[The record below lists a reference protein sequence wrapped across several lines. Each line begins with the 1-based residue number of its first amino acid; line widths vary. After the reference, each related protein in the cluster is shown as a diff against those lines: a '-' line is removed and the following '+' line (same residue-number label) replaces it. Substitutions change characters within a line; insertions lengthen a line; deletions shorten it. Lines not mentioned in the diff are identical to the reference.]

1 MMKKLFSNALAL
13 LLLGSVFTQCNV
25 ARSQIFKKELPRAGL
40 KHVPGEIIVKFKP
53 NVSEEAISALNAS
66 LGTYTIYASSSA
78 GFSRLRI
85 PSGRAVA
92 EMVEIY
98 QADAKVEYAEA
109 NYIAYA
115 MMVPHDELYY
125 RQWHLYNPTYGGIQM
140 EKAWNTSSGSGVI
153 VATLDT
159 GVTADSRYERNPTGP
174 EIFYQR
180 APDLAETHF
189 VAGYDFVNRDR
200 YPDDD
205 SNPGHGTHIAGIIAQ
220 STYNEIGVAG
230 IAYNASLMPVKVL
243 NSNGA
248 GTYAD
253 VAEGIVWATNNGAHV
268 INLGLGG
275 SEPSKTL
282 ENAVAYAYSYGATV
296 IAAAGNDGIGGVCYP
311 AAYDNYVIAVG
322 ATRYDETLTY
332 YSNYGLS
339 LDLVAPGGDLNVDQN
354 KDGYSDGILQQT
366 YLKDGTSEIFWGY
379 CFMEGTSMAAAHVS
393 GVAALLIA
401 NGIASTP
408 DGVREA
414 LEFSAEDKGPVGWDV
429 RYGWGIVDAFA
440 ALQQKPGPGP
450 GPSPGPEPGPGPG
463 PGPGPTMPLAA
474 NFIAEPKIGPKP
486 LIVRFTDQS
495 TGNITSWLWDF
506 GDGTTSID
514 RNPIH
519 VFKDPYSYSV
529 SLTVTGPDGSKTT
542 KKDSFIQCFTP
553 SSPVADFEKEPIQ
566 NNTPMTV
573 QFIDT
578 SFCSAVYTRRDGNG
592 GMIVGTMDTAQYG
605 GISSWLWNFGDGETS
620 TEKNPAHTYKNPG
633 TYTVSLKVVGPG
645 GSNTKTKQNYI
656 TLTMPSVPMADFIGK
671 PRIGDGP
678 LVVQFTDNSSG
689 HITSRLWNFGDG
701 TTSTA
706 QNPTHTYMYRNIG
719 NYTVSLRVTG
729 MGGTDTETKTNYIQ
743 VNTPPIYI
751 NIDMSRKRVFYASD
765 TVTAVVTV
773 TQNKPSGQPISGA
786 TIQGA
791 WSGGFSGTVSGST
804 DGSGRISFVTD
815 WIARSQT
822 ATFTINKVIIDN
834 KEYDFAGDMSE
845 SK

>member
-1 MMKKLFSNALAL
+1 MKKLCSIALAL
-13 LLLGSVFTQCNV
+13 LLLGSVLTQHSV
-25 ARSQIFKKELPRAGL
+25 AGSQIFEKALPLAGH
-40 KHVPGEIIVKFKP
+40 KYVPGEIIVKFKP
-53 NVSEEAISALNAS
+53 NVTEEAIAALNAVQ
-66 LGTYTIYASSSA
+66 GTYTIYASSPA
-78 GFSRLRI
+78 GFKRLRI
-85 PSGRAVA
+85 PSGRTVD

-98 QADAKVEYAEA
+98 QANASVEYAEA

-115 MMVPHDELYY
+115 MMYPDDELYY
-125 RQWHLYNPTYGGIQM
+125 YQWHLYNPTYGGIQM
-140 EKAWNTSSGSGVI
+140 EKAWNTSTGSGVV
-153 VATLDT
+153 VAILDT
-159 GVTADSRYERNPTGP
+159 GIAYNSRYEQNPTGP
-174 EIFYQR
+174 EIFYER
-180 APDLAETHF
+180 APDLADTQF
-189 VAGYDFVNRDR
+189 VAGYDFVNRDK

-268 INLGLGG
+268 INIGLGG
-275 SEPSKTL
+275 AEPSKTL
-282 ENAVAYAYSYGATV
+282 ENAVAYAYNYGATV

-311 AAYDNYVIAVG
+311 AAYDDYVIAVG

-339 LDLVAPGGDLNVDQN
+339 LDLVAPGGDLKVDQN
-354 KDGYSDGILQQT
+354 KDGYNDGILQQT
-366 YLKDGTSEIFWGY
+366 YQKDGTSQIFWGY
-379 CFMEGTSMAAAHVS
+379 CLMEGTSMAAAHVS

-429 RYGWGIVDAFA
+429 RYGWGIVNAFA

-450 GPSPGPEPGPGPG
+450 GPGPGPEPGPGPG
-463 PGPGPTMPLAA
+463 PVPIPLAA
-474 NFIAEPKIGPKP
+474 NLTAEPKIGPKP
-486 LIVRFTDQS
+486 LTVRFTDQS

-506 GDGTTSID
+506 DDGTTSID
-514 RNPIH
+514 RNPVH
-519 VFKDPYSYSV
+519 VFKDPYSYNV
-529 SLTVTGPDGSKTT
+529 SLTVKGPDGSKTT
-542 KKDSFIQCFTP
+542 KKDSFIQGFTP
-553 SSPVADFEKEPIQ
+553 SYPVADFEKEPIQ
-566 NNTPMTV
+566 NNMPMTV

-578 SFCSAVYTRRDGNG
+578 SSCPATYISRGNG
-592 GMIVGTMDTAQYG
+592 MILGTMESAQYG
-605 GISSWLWNFGDGETS
+605 GITTWLWDFGDGETS
-620 TEKNPAHTYKNPG
+620 SERNPAHRYKNPG
-633 TYTVSLKVVGPG
+633 TYTVTLKVIGPG
-645 GSNTKTKQNYI
+645 GWNTKTKQNYI

-671 PRIGDGP
+671 PRTGDGP

-689 HITSRLWNFGDG
+689 HIESRLWNFGDG
-701 TTSTA
+701 TTSTE
-706 QNPTHTYMYRNIG
+706 QNPTHTYMYKNIG
-719 NYTVSLRVTG
+719 NFTVSLRVTG

-743 VNTPPIYI
+743 VSTPLIYI

-773 TQNKPSGQPISGA
+773 TQNKPSGQPVGAA
-786 TIQGA
+786 TIQGT
-791 WSGGFSGTVSGST
+791 WSGGYSGTVSGVT
-804 DGSGRISFVTD
+804 DGNGRMSFVTD

-834 KEYDFAGDMSE
+834 KEYDYAGEMSD
-845 SK
+845 SI